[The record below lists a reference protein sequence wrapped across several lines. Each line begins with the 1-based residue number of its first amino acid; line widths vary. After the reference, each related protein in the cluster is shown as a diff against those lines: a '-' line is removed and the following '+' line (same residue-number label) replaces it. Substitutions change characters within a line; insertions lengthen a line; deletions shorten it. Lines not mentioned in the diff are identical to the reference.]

1 VAITDIAAAPDVTS
15 NAARS
20 DRAGGGRVLD
30 APNHQGKFGQ
40 DYIRALASAAGLL
53 VFTYDLDRVGIDL
66 GFRFPG
72 RPGGLASPA
81 IEVQVK
87 TCSKPTMSGDELLYD
102 GLTEQQFN
110 WLAGPDY
117 TVPRYLFLLPV
128 PNDSKEYA
136 RFEPGGMT
144 LQHLAYYL
152 SLETEPPVADP
163 SPTRRR
169 KVRVPVGNVLT
180 IRSLLRLFEPIP
192 VGPV

>member
-1 VAITDIAAAPDVTS
+1 
-15 NAARS
+15 
-20 DRAGGGRVLD
+20 VLD
-30 APNHQGKFGQ
+30 AHNHQGKFGQ

-53 VFTYDLDRVGIDL
+53 VFQYDLDRVGIDL

-72 RPGGLASPA
+72 QPGGLTSPA

-87 TCSKPTMSGDELLYD
+87 TSSKPNMIGDEWHYD

-128 PNDSKEYA
+128 PIDRKEYA

-144 LQHLAYYL
+144 LRHLAYYL
-152 SLETEPPVADP
+152 SLEDEPPITGP

-180 IRSLLRLFEPIP
+180 VRSLLRLFEPIP
-192 VGPV
+192 VGVA

>member
-1 VAITDIAAAPDVTS
+1 M
-15 NAARS
+15 
-20 DRAGGGRVLD
+20 LD
-30 APNHQGKFGQ
+30 AQNHQGKFGQ

-53 VFTYDLDRVGIDL
+53 VFQYDLDRVGIDL

-81 IEVQVK
+81 MEVQVK
-87 TCSKPTMSGDELLYD
+87 TSAKPKMIGDEWRYD

-128 PNDSKEYA
+128 PGDRKDYA

-144 LQHLAYYL
+144 LRHLAYYL
-152 SLETEPPVADP
+152 SLEDEAPITDP
-163 SPTRRR
+163 SPARRR
-169 KVRVPVGNVLT
+169 TVRVPVGNVLT
-180 IRSLLRLFEPIP
+180 VRSLLCLFEPVP
-192 VGPV
+192 VGVT

>member
-1 VAITDIAAAPDVTS
+1 
-15 NAARS
+15 
-20 DRAGGGRVLD
+20 VLD
-30 APNHQGKFGQ
+30 VHNHQGKFGQ

-53 VFTYDLDRVGIDL
+53 VYQYDLDRVGIDL

-81 IEVQVK
+81 LEVQVK
-87 TCSKPTMSGDELLYD
+87 TWSTPARTGAEWSYD

-128 PNDSKEYA
+128 PRRTTEYA
-136 RFEPGGMT
+136 GFESSGMT
-144 LQHLAYYL
+144 LRHLAYYR
-152 SLETEPPVADP
+152 SLEDETPVDDP

-169 KVRVPVGNVLT
+169 RVTVPVGNVLT
-180 IRSLLRLFEPIP
+180 VRSLLNLLHPAP
-192 VGPV
+192 VGVG

>member
-1 VAITDIAAAPDVTS
+1 M
-15 NAARS
+15 
-20 DRAGGGRVLD
+20 LD
-30 APNHQGKFGQ
+30 AHNHQGKFGQ

-53 VFTYDLDRVGIDL
+53 VFQYDLDRVGIDL

-72 RPGGLASPA
+72 QPGGLTSPA

-87 TCSKPTMSGDELLYD
+87 TSSKPNMIADELLYD

-128 PNDSKEYA
+128 PIDHKEYA

-144 LQHLAYYL
+144 LRHLAYYL
-152 SLETEPPVADP
+152 SLEDEPPITDP
-163 SPTRRR
+163 SPSRRR

-180 IRSLLRLFEPIP
+180 VRSLLRLFEPIP
-192 VGPV
+192 VGVA